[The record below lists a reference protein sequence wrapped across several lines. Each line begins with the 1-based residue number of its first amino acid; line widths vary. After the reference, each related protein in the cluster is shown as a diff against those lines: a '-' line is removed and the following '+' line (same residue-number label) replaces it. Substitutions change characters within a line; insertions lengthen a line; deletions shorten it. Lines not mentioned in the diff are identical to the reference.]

1 MKKYVLFQYENLNF
15 QFFPKVLL
23 RFGVVAAQHQ
33 TLANLTKTLAKKSKI
48 KISYRNNA
56 YFFIHHRVISKHH
69 LVVVYTKFE
78 VKRSIL
84 EGCRPIQ
91 TENPVFETLTLD
103 WQPTVMSLHI
113 YNPSFIQIS
122 EILKIL
128 PPVPSYIQIF
138 QGDFGGLLRLLIGV
152 LHSHSYINHLKI
164 I

>member
-1 MKKYVLFQYENLNF
+1 MKKYALFQYENLNF

-23 RFGVVAAQHQ
+23 RFGVVAEQHQ
-33 TLANLTKTLAKKSKI
+33 TLANLTKTSAKKSKI

-91 TENPVFETLTLD
+91 QISPQNPVFETLT
-103 WQPTVMSLHI
+103 TAGRTRI
-113 YNPSFIQIS
+113 G
-122 EILKIL
+122 
-128 PPVPSYIQIF
+128 VPSRST
-138 QGDFGGLLRLLIGV
+138 GETTRGATRVTVEPVLLTSAKLQRV
-152 LHSHSYINHLKI
+152 CYLKTLRS
-164 I
+164 